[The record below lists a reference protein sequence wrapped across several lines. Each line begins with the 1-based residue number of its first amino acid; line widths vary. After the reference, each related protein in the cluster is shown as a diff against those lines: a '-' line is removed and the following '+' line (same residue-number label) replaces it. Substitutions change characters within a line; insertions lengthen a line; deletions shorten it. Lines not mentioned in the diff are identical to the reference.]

1 MKSRVQD
8 LKLGF
13 MGVFDVSGA
22 FKIMGGGR
30 GGAGREQGE
39 GSGGT
44 LLCA

>member
-22 FKIMGGGR
+22 FKIMGGGE
-30 GGAGREQGE
+30 GREQGE